1 MDTVR
6 VDSRASRL
14 VIDRNG
20 IESIVHCARVGD
32 RWWIHLDGH
41 VHVVDLIE
49 PGAVNASDAEGA
61 FTAPMPGKVL
71 DVLVPEGAKVREG
84 QDLMV
89 LEAMKM
95 EHRIAADRDGV
106 LLSRFISKKAT
117 RWMPG
122 QCSLISLE
130 KNDSIGI
137 HLDLNLIFQL
147 EIKITNWFFAD
158 IQVHSYVGVIFS
170 NPNPPVFFLKLF
182 HDCDKSPT
190 CCYSS
195 GI

>member
-1 MDTVR
+1 MVDLKMQSGRIISVSVGGDPLSIVKILEDGELIDPIVDTVR

-41 VHVVDLIE
+41 VHVIDLIE

-95 EHRIAADRDGV
+95 EHRIAADRDGTVVAIHFKNGDQVDAGSV
-106 LLSRFISKKAT
+106 LL
-117 RWMPG
+117 
-122 QCSLISLE
+122 
-130 KNDSIGI
+130 
-137 HLDLNLIFQL
+137 DL
-147 EIKITNWFFAD
+147 
-158 IQVHSYVGVIFS
+158 VGEE
-170 NPNPPVFFLKLF
+170 
-182 HDCDKSPT
+182 
-190 CCYSS
+190 
-195 GI
+195 

>member
-1 MDTVR
+1 MVDLKMQDGRIISVSVGGNPLSIIRALEDGGPLDLIVDTAR
-6 VDSRASRL
+6 IDSRPSRL
-14 VIDRNG
+14 VIERNG

-41 VHVVDLIE
+41 VHVVDVIE
-49 PGAVNASDAEGA
+49 PGAVDASDSEGA

-106 LLSRFISKKAT
+106 VVA
-117 RWMPG
+117 
-122 QCSLISLE
+122 
-130 KNDSIGI
+130 I
-137 HLDLNLIFQL
+137 HYKTGDQVDAGSVLLDLV
-147 EIKITNWFFAD
+147 ED
-158 IQVHSYVGVIFS
+158 E
-170 NPNPPVFFLKLF
+170 
-182 HDCDKSPT
+182 
-190 CCYSS
+190 
-195 GI
+195 

>member
-1 MDTVR
+1 VVAMVDLKMQDGRIVSVSVGGDPVSIVKIIEDGEQLNLVAGTVR

-20 IESIVHCARVGD
+20 VESIVHCARVGD

-41 VHVVDLIE
+41 VHVVDVIE

-71 DVLVPEGAKVREG
+71 EVLVPEGAKVREG

-95 EHRIAADRDGV
+95 EHRIAADRDGTVTSIHFKTGDQVDAGSV
-106 LLSRFISKKAT
+106 LL
-117 RWMPG
+117 
-122 QCSLISLE
+122 
-130 KNDSIGI
+130 
-137 HLDLNLIFQL
+137 DL
-147 EIKITNWFFAD
+147 
-158 IQVHSYVGVIFS
+158 VG
-170 NPNPPVFFLKLF
+170 
-182 HDCDKSPT
+182 DE
-190 CCYSS
+190 
-195 GI
+195 

>member
-1 MDTVR
+1 MVDLKMQSGRIISVSVGGDPLSIVKILEDGEQIDPIMDTVR

-32 RWWIHLDGH
+32 RWWIHLDGY

-95 EHRIAADRDGV
+95 EHRIAADRDGTVVAIHFKKGDQVDAGSV
-106 LLSRFISKKAT
+106 LL
-117 RWMPG
+117 
-122 QCSLISLE
+122 
-130 KNDSIGI
+130 
-137 HLDLNLIFQL
+137 DL
-147 EIKITNWFFAD
+147 
-158 IQVHSYVGVIFS
+158 VGEE
-170 NPNPPVFFLKLF
+170 
-182 HDCDKSPT
+182 
-190 CCYSS
+190 
-195 GI
+195 